1 MDVKILDCT
10 LRDGGYYNKWDF
22 DPDLVNDYLLAMAS
36 AGVDYVELGLRQFKN
51 DRYLGA
57 SAYTTYEYL
66 ARLSLPDG
74 PTYGVMVDAK
84 TILASEHNQEEAVDA
99 LFRNRN
105 EEKIGLVRIAAHFHE
120 VSECFP
126 MVCALKAKGYL
137 VGLNIM
143 QASLKDSSE
152 LTTVTKLVSDWNKV
166 DVLYF
171 ADSLGSMGAEDIE
184 RVYKAMRCSWSGDI
198 GFHAHN
204 NMGEAIANVNSAISL
219 GCAWVDGTVTGM
231 GRGAGNAELEYLIQQ
246 PLIKSNAKELD
257 GLFGLVINYFEP
269 LKKHHGWGLSMA
281 YFSSAK
287 LGIHPTYI
295 QELCSDINLD
305 RHQIPKIIG
314 DLALIESPN
323 IFSKSTLD
331 NVISKTNK
339 DGVIVGDKVPP
350 FFAGK
355 EIILVAQTDLSV
367 KYKYAISDYAVAKN
381 ALLVAI
387 NLPLEKLDLA
397 YDFVAV
403 SHNQK
408 YREDEKNYVNSNHRF
423 IAPRAL
429 FDGAGMNIT
438 HNYGLWVKE
447 GHFECHS
454 SYAVI
459 PSRLTFAYAV
469 AFCIDAQAE
478 KISMVGFGGYS
489 SENPKQKEMQE
500 CLALL
505 KAMDV
510 RLQSLTPTTYAVNE
524 VSIFCV

>member
-1 MDVKILDCT
+1 MDIRILDCT

-22 DPDLVNDYLLAMAS
+22 DSDLVNDYLLAMAS
-36 AGVDYVELGLRQFKN
+36 AGVDYVELGLRQFRN
-51 DRYLGA
+51 DQYLGA

-84 TILASEHNQEEAVDA
+84 TILASGDSQEECVNA
-99 LFRNRN
+99 LFRDRN
-105 EEKIGLVRIAAHFHE
+105 EEKISLVRIAAHFHE
-120 VSECFP
+120 VSECFQ

-143 QASLKDSSE
+143 QASLRGSIE
-152 LTTVTKLVSDWNKV
+152 LTAVTKLVSDWNKV

-171 ADSLGSMGAEDIE
+171 ADSLGSMDADDIE

-204 NMGEAIANVNSAISL
+204 NIGEAIANINCAIDL
-219 GCAWVDGTVTGM
+219 GCVWVDGTVAGM
-231 GRGAGNAELEYLIQQ
+231 GRGAGNAELEYLLQQ
-246 PLIKSNAKELD
+246 PRIQLKAKELD
-257 GLFGLVINYFEP
+257 DLSSLIINYFEP

-281 YFSSAK
+281 YYSSAK
-287 LGIHPTYI
+287 LGIHPSYI
-295 QELCSDINLD
+295 QELCSEVNLD
-305 RHQIPKIIG
+305 RRQIPKIIG
-314 DLALIESPN
+314 DLGLLEHPHVFA
-323 IFSKSTLD
+323 KSTLD
-331 NVISKTNK
+331 NVISKTNN
-339 DGVIVGDKVPP
+339 DVAIVGDKVSP
-350 FFAGK
+350 FLAGK

-367 KYKYAISDYAVAKN
+367 KYKDAISDYAVAKN
-381 ALLVAI
+381 AVLIAI
-387 NLPLEKLDLA
+387 NLPLEKLDIA

-408 YREDEKNYVNSNHRF
+408 YRDDEKNYVNSNYRF

-429 FDGAGMNIT
+429 FEGSGINVL

-447 GHFECHS
+447 GVFECYGN
-454 SYAVI
+454 YAAI
-459 PSRLTFAYAV
+459 PNRLTLAYAV

-500 CLALL
+500 FLALL
-505 KAMDV
+505 KVNDV
-510 RLQSLTPTTYAVNE
+510 KLQSLTPTTYAISE
-524 VSIFCV
+524 VSVFCV